1 VSSTEG
7 SGTSAGAAPA
17 GGQMSLLGA
26 IFLGVGAM
34 VGAGIFALLGEAGA
48 IAGSATWISFLLGA
62 AIALLLGYT
71 IAKLS
76 ARYPSRGGLVSYIHQ
91 SFGDSHLTGAAS
103 WLFYIAGLIVTAMVA
118 LSFGSYARA
127 LFLPDDASQ
136 AWVKVFAAVAV
147 VGMAFVFVLGPAV
160 VSKLQSV
167 IVMVLLAVFAVF
179 IVVTIS
185 DIDLDLVA
193 FSTYPPITDV
203 VSAVAL
209 TFFAYLGFAV
219 VATTAESIA
228 DPARN
233 VPRATYLA
241 LVISGGLYVLISL
254 GVYGTLTVDEV
265 IAAGDTALATAAEPA
280 LGQAGY
286 TMMAVA
292 ALLATASS
300 VSANLFAFGNLVS
313 SLAETREFPPVFGRR
328 SPVLGTSGVVITVAL
343 VLAMAMFF
351 DLSTIASV
359 GSAVALVIFT
369 LVGVGAMRL
378 RHETGSSL
386 AVLVV
391 AVVSTLVVLVMF
403 GVDTARNEPRTFVA
417 MILAGVIATGLE
429 FAWKARRDAR
439 PPSLTAD

>member
-1 VSSTEG
+1 
-7 SGTSAGAAPA
+7 
-17 GGQMSLLGA
+17 
-26 IFLGVGAM
+26 
-34 VGAGIFALLGEAGA
+34 
-48 IAGSATWISFLLGA
+48 
-62 AIALLLGYT
+62 
-71 IAKLS
+71 
-76 ARYPSRGGLVSYIHQ
+76 
-91 SFGDSHLTGAAS
+91 
-103 WLFYIAGLIVTAMVA
+103 
-118 LSFGSYARA
+118 
-127 LFLPDDASQ
+127 
-136 AWVKVFAAVAV
+136 
-147 VGMAFVFVLGPAV
+147 MAFVFVLGPAV
-160 VSKLQSV
+160 VSKLQSI

-185 DIDLDLVA
+185 DLDIDLVA
-193 FSTYPPITDV
+193 FSTYPPLTDV

-286 TMMAVA
+286 TMMAIA

-313 SLAETREFPPVFGRR
+313 SLAETREFPPVFGRK
-328 SPVLGTSGVVITVAL
+328 SPVLGTAGVVITVAL
-343 VLAMAMFF
+343 VVAMATFF

-369 LVGVGAMRL
+369 LVGVGAIRL
-378 RHETGSSL
+378 RHETGSNL

-391 AVVSTLVVLVMF
+391 AVVSTLLVLVMF

-417 MILAGVIATGLE
+417 MILAGIIATGLE
-429 FAWKARRDAR
+429 FAWKARRDRAR
-439 PPSLTAD
+439 LSGHDG